1 MSENSVKFIP
11 VRGYDSKIQQADVK
25 DGYVY
30 FATDSGKIYV
40 DSQGQRTIMGSA
52 GAAIY
57 YGDAEGLTEN
67 EDTGYYAF
75 PKDNVDGAPKKDD
88 LILNSDGG
96 FYRVELIGTEFY
108 TCELLSISGTGG
120 GPGPGGSTT
129 TRPSITLTLDNTNFI
144 NGQEAYFH
152 IHAES
157 ALEADGVTP
166 VDTTLNVVYSLGTRI
181 SDEVIDNY
189 TTQTRTYKT
198 GDSDYEGTPGIIDDY
213 IEIGSLLRE
222 SASSVLSVYVQGA
235 NHDEKSR
242 TRTVDLSTSALKL
255 SQVSGYNPATRY
267 PASTFDIKCG
277 VVGSLS
283 KVLDFY
289 YDDMNTPAETRVLEA
304 NVANSTQTFTVGPDK
319 ATHGYHTVRIE
330 LWQNVGTSSN
340 PKRGLGV
347 APLQYE
353 IAVIETSNSNAKPVI
368 WLGDY
373 KAEYYNYDTIQIPF
387 LVWDPANTNST
398 KVHLYKNN
406 IELESSPREVKD
418 FSKFDYW
425 EIADAE
431 MNALNSYQI
440 SCGETDE
447 KFVKREIEFKVV
459 KDPNRDMTVE
469 QAGLLLDFSA
479 TGRSNSESAAKRQ
492 LWSYTLN
499 GEKKTATF
507 EDFNWYNN
515 GWTMDSSIN
524 QSCLRI
530 SNGAKFTIPFQQ
542 MVFAAGV
549 SGQESHTVEMQ
560 FRIRNVQKY
569 DNLITNIT
577 RYQGDGVWYENF
589 KAQKETG
596 YSNYDAYLQATLDPT
611 TYENLKF
618 HTVEKN
624 INIANVAAGLYDYDA
639 TNVKVTGFCVGTQD
653 AFFSN
658 GENTVNVN
666 FVEDE
671 LINLSFVY
679 QDSLKYLYIY
689 INGVI
694 TGVIKSTDPDA
705 FTITSG
711 NFVFDSTNC
720 DIDLYK
726 VRIYNS
732 DLNVNQIVKNFSVDR
747 KDVKIFDQSNAY
759 ALAEENNNLKEFQ
772 FSYEAMLRYNEA
784 HPNEP
789 LMPYIIYDTGNAT
802 LPYSKDDTKYIT
814 VEFVNTN
821 LERAYT
827 NGELETL
834 ARADGLIAEGE
845 TNSDRIKEG
854 VRLYYKHHC
863 PSWISTMSSGDKVE
877 FAVQGTSSE
886 FYPRRN
892 YKIKTKV
899 EGDFN
904 WKKAEDFTDAEKA
917 ELKAEELEK
926 LETDGGLYME
936 EEALNIFL
944 NRGPF
949 AEVFVADK
957 TKLAQDSKYLGHEE
971 SRCSDGWYMNNYT
984 NPTDRWT
991 MKVDYMESSGSYN
1004 AGFASLVGNGYTK
1017 HPLEDYL
1024 PNLSG
1029 TNKLEPVVDSTVIKG
1044 IQWGDYR
1051 TSLLG
1056 FPVLAFQK
1064 TGTGDNAKYTFIGF
1078 YRMLLDK
1085 SSTQVLGFKPNKK
1098 VVSKLFPAGVDDE
1111 GKTKYTPI
1119 RDIAECWEFS
1129 NNARGYCSYRDPWRR
1144 VELSFTPP
1152 TNSTVAN
1159 GGYNANEAPVVAN
1172 NFEYRYHSK
1181 DDYIDTLYN
1190 FKQATQADL
1199 DKAAAELGTGVI
1211 PKGDLEAGARA
1222 LLSTHTNWEK
1232 VCKWLWS
1239 TNLDA
1244 VVSQGTY
1251 TKVPVGDTA
1260 YQTGMF
1266 YVVSGDSYA
1275 ISNDPFSVETTYY
1288 IKNNVNY
1295 DVISLTAE
1303 TYISGQYYVLND
1315 NDEYVIDT
1323 GVFDS
1328 SKIYY
1333 EQVIE
1338 DRYIPVNVCPAEYVY
1353 AKGKFYVLT
1362 AGGNTT
1368 NTSDD
1373 VYALSDAEFA
1383 GGTDYYVF
1391 QDDTLET
1398 LNSRFDLL
1406 IAPVDTAVDTYNP
1419 ETQYYTWHGMDY
1431 DMNDPD
1437 NGVVINPGHPT
1448 GAVRAV
1454 ETPSQEDW
1462 NNGLYYVAAPKEYA
1476 GKVYTH
1482 DTKEYRAAKFT
1493 NEFEDHFDPEYVAT
1507 YFVMT
1512 EVMELYDSRGKN
1524 CMMATWGPH
1533 EAGGEYIWYPI
1544 FYDIDTQLGIN
1555 NTGIPSFEFN
1565 VDATEAGNFSTSD
1578 SILWNNFYKFFKDT
1592 WIVPKYRNLR
1602 GNDTPKFAK
1611 LLNADGTSKA
1621 PLQSVDYIEKWYTF
1635 NTEVNGN
1642 MACEGERPLLAT
1654 NLDMYFKYITICNPK
1669 AKEEGVAHLGGE
1681 GSGGAFAEPDTGTY
1695 FYALQGDR
1703 SQSRQQFVGNRLEY
1717 IDSWL
1722 TQGNYARGGANRLWG
1737 RISANNRSDLDSD
1750 ITDIHSDKWTNSASD
1765 PYWVNNIPFGTKTHE
1780 FDSEYW
1786 IEPTP
1791 IRSAYVTAGDD
1802 SMNYPSQ
1809 KYDGIHKMQFTLNE
1823 LENGIKNS
1831 DNYPEQLLYIY
1842 GTNQMSDFGD
1852 LSKMYWT
1859 EFKLEGKAD
1868 KLTRLKL
1875 GHDGTTID
1883 YKDSNAAE
1891 KTEIGWYNKK
1901 LNGITVPTSLP
1912 LLKEVNFCNIG
1923 LVNETALDFSSS
1935 EKMENFRATGASNL
1949 TSVTFADGVALN
1961 TLYLPASVG
1970 SLALTQANLLTE
1982 LIGHDEDHAYETP
1995 VLNTATDNLEAN
2007 PGLYL
2012 ESFFEGSSKLNTIK
2026 FIGGK
2031 LGYNSYIILKQLYA
2045 LNNNEGSANVTMTD
2059 VEWCPYTHLTEGD
2072 VFEAS
2077 KKYYIDNGHYG
2088 FTLYNGDG
2096 YVYDERQFNIDVLS
2110 GGLYRDDGHGGRTGN
2125 GGFSANITGVDDSA
2139 ITMLTHLY
2147 TNTRFKD
2154 ASGLARP
2161 NITGVIYINNTNA
2174 IEESSIK
2181 TTLQK
2186 YYPNLTFFFANVT
2199 PAYSAKFVLI
2209 DKDTGAEGFVDYLS
2223 SDGYGPSV
2231 QKISQEAMSQNPDL
2245 WFTNPYSLY
2254 KVERAHWDFYGWS
2267 TSSNSEDKSKIIYGE
2282 ITDDMTD
2289 AEKIAAHNVAWM
2301 AAKSTLFAS
2310 NKFDYPFYAIL
2321 TEHPYTATFLD
2332 YFDPTYRE
2340 TVSVK
2345 YSDRGSY
2352 MNANVPSPANYSA
2365 TELYMRNAF
2374 KGWTNDIEK
2383 AKVIYDAN
2391 VADEDLP
2398 VIDVT
2403 MYPATRD
2410 YTFYAVYKKE
2420 SVFATVTDPLKY
2432 FDYRLES
2439 IYYTDSVDSTYDVT
2453 SGYVLSVK
2461 SEYRNAGY
2469 LKGKITL
2476 PTVTPSGV
2484 AGVPAGQPILAYR
2497 NFTDDTSITH
2507 IFFDQKHPCE
2517 VRKITNDC
2525 FARMSALRYIDYPAM
2540 KKLRVIGMNSFE
2552 GCTMYNNF
2560 TFYDPLITIEQ
2571 YAHSAA
2577 GNGVSERTD
2586 IKFNPM
2592 LRELYSQAITYGA
2605 PHGNITFGTDEN
2617 PTQLVQDRWLN
2628 SDSRTEPCIQHS
2640 ETLRATSITVYCD
2653 ASEAGKW
2660 NDWLNGGTDGTLTPI
2675 ASVDSDTTITIDT
2688 ER

>member
-1 MSENSVKFIP
+1 MSENYGVKFIP
-11 VRGYDSKIQQADVK
+11 VRGYDSKIQRAEVK
-25 DGYVY
+25 DGWIY

-57 YGDAEGLTEN
+57 YGEVEKPEVN
-67 EDTGYYAF
+67 EDTGYATL
-75 PKDNVDGAPKKDD
+75 PKSAVKGDPKKGD

-96 FYRVELIGTEFY
+96 FYKVELIGEENY

-120 GPGPGGSTT
+120 GPGVSTT

-198 GDSDYEGTPGIIDDY
+198 GESDYEGVPGIIDDY

-222 SASSVLSVYVQGA
+222 SSSSVLSVYVQGA

-267 PASTFDIKCG
+267 PTSGFQIKCG

-289 YDDMNTPAETRVLEA
+289 YDDMNTPAETRVIEA
-304 NVANSTQTFTVGPDK
+304 NVANSTQTFTVGTDK

-330 LWQNVGTSSN
+330 LWQNTGTSSN

-353 IAVIETSNSNAKPVI
+353 IAVIETSNANAKPVI

-499 GEKKTATF
+499 GEKKNAIF
-507 EDFNWYNN
+507 ENFNWYNN
-515 GWTMDSSIN
+515 GWMMDSSIN

-530 SNGAKFTIPFQQ
+530 SNGARLTIPFQQ

-577 RYQGDGVWYENF
+577 RYQGDGVWYEAF
-589 KAQKETG
+589 KAQKDTG
-596 YSNYDAYLQATLDPT
+596 YSNYDAYLQATLDPD
-611 TYENLKF
+611 TYDNLKF
-618 HTVEKN
+618 QTVEKN
-624 INIANVAAGLYDYDA
+624 INITNVAAGLYDYDA
-639 TNVKVTGFCVGTQD
+639 TNVKATGFCVGTQD

-705 FTITSG
+705 FTINSG
-711 NFVFDSTNC
+711 NFVFDSSNC

-726 VRIYNS
+726 LRIYNS
-732 DLNVNQIVKNFSVDR
+732 DLNVNQIVQNFSVDR
-747 KDVKIFDQSNAY
+747 KNVKIFDQSNAY

-802 LPYSKDDTKYIT
+802 LPYSKDDTKYIS

-821 LERAYT
+821 LERAYA

-845 TNSDRIKEG
+845 TDSDKIKEG

-863 PSWISTMSSGDKVE
+863 PSWISTMTSGDKVE

-899 EGDFN
+899 EGEFN
-904 WKKAEDFTDAEKA
+904 WKPIADFTDKEKA
-917 ELKAEELEK
+917 ELKPEELEK
-926 LETDGGLYME
+926 LNAESGLYME
-936 EEALNIFL
+936 EDSLNIFL
-944 NRGPF
+944 NRGPY
-949 AEVFVADK
+949 AEVFVSDK
-957 TKLAQDSKYLGHEE
+957 AKLAQDSKYLGHEE
-971 SRCSDGWYMNNYT
+971 CRCADGWYMNNYT
-984 NPTDRWT
+984 NGTDRWT

-1004 AGFASLVGNGYTK
+1004 AGFASMVGNGYTK
-1017 HPLEDYL
+1017 HPLQDYL
-1024 PNLSG
+1024 ALLNN
-1029 TNKLEPVVDSTVIKG
+1029 TNKLEPVVDSSVIKG

-1056 FPVLAFQK
+1056 FPVMAFQK
-1064 TGTGDNAKYTFIGF
+1064 TGSGDNAKYTFIGF

-1085 SSTQVLGFKPNKK
+1085 SSTQVLGFKPSKK
-1098 VVSKLFPAGVDDE
+1098 VTNKLFPKGLNDE
-1111 GKTKYTPI
+1111 GKMEYKAV
-1119 RDIAECWEFS
+1119 RDVAECWEFS
-1129 NNARGYCSYRDPWRR
+1129 NNARGYCSYRDPWSR

-1152 TNSTVAN
+1152 TNSTVSN

-1172 NFEYRYHSK
+1172 SFEYRYHSK
-1181 DDYIDTLYN
+1181 DDYIDILYN
-1190 FKQATQADL
+1190 FKQATQGEL
-1199 DKAAAELGTGVI
+1199 DEVAEELGTGTI
-1211 PKGDLEAGARA
+1211 PKGDLEAGAKA

-1251 TKVPVGDTA
+1251 SKVPVGDTA
-1260 YQTGMF
+1260 YEPGVY
-1266 YVVSGDSYA
+1266 YVVDGDSYA
-1275 ISNDPFSVETTYY
+1275 ISNADFDENTTYY
-1288 IKNNVNY
+1288 VKSEVNY

-1303 TYISGQYYVLND
+1303 TYISGKYYILNAD
-1315 NDEYVIDT
+1315 GEYVIDAST
-1323 GVFDS
+1323 FDAN
-1328 SKIYY
+1328 KIYY

-1353 AKGKFYVLT
+1353 VKGKFYVLT
-1362 AGGNTT
+1362 AGGNTVST
-1368 NTSDD
+1368 TDD
-1373 VYALSDAEFA
+1373 VYALSNEEFA
-1383 GGTDYYVF
+1383 GGTTYYEF
-1391 QDDTLET
+1391 KDDTLDT

-1406 IAPVDTAVDTYNP
+1406 IAPVDIENATYDAN
-1419 ETQYYTWHGMDY
+1419 TQYYTWHGMDY
-1431 DMNDPD
+1431 DMNDAA

-1462 NNGLYYVAAPKEYA
+1462 AKGLYYVAAPKEYA

-1524 CMMATWGPH
+1524 CMMASWGPH

-1635 NTEVNGN
+1635 NPDATNN
-1642 MACEGERPLLAT
+1642 IACEGERPLLAT

-1750 ITDIHSDKWTNSASD
+1750 ITDVHSDKWTNSVDD
-1765 PYWVNNIPFGTKTHE
+1765 PYWVNNVPFGTKTHE

-1802 SMNYPSQ
+1802 SMNYPSK
-1809 KYDGIHKMQFTLNE
+1809 KYDGIHKMQFVLNE

-1883 YKDSNAAE
+1883 YKDSNAST

-1982 LIGHDEDHAYETP
+1982 LIGHDEDHAYEIPT
-1995 VLNTATDNLEAN
+1995 LNVTTDELEAN

-2012 ESFFEGSSKLNTIK
+2012 EGFFEGSSKMNTVK

-2031 LGYNSYIILKQLYA
+2031 LGYNSYIILKQLYT
-2045 LNNNEGSANVTMTD
+2045 LNNNAGNANVTMTD

-2072 VFEAS
+2072 VFDAS

-2088 FTLYNGDG
+2088 FTLYNPDG
-2096 YVYDERQFNIDVLS
+2096 YVYNEKQFNIDVLS
-2110 GGLYRDDGHGGRTGN
+2110 GGLYRDDGHGGRTEAGE
-2125 GGFSANITGVDDSA
+2125 FAADITNVADDA
-2139 ITMLTHLY
+2139 ITMLTNLY
-2147 TNTRFKD
+2147 SNPRFKD
-2154 ASGLARP
+2154 ASGLNRP
-2161 NITGVIYINNTNA
+2161 NITGVIYINNTTP
-2174 IEESSIK
+2174 IEESSIQD
-2181 TTLQK
+2181 TLQM

-2199 PAYSAKFVLI
+2199 PAYSAKFVLV

-2231 QKISQEAMSQNPDL
+2231 QKISQEAMAGDSTL

-2267 TSSNSEDKSKIIYGE
+2267 TSSNAADKSKIIYGD
-2282 ITDDMTD
+2282 INDDMTD

-2301 AAKSTLFAS
+2301 AAKSKLFAAD
-2310 NKFDYPFYAIL
+2310 KFDYPFYAIL
-2321 TEHPYTATFLD
+2321 TEHEYEAVFLD
-2332 YFDPTYRE
+2332 YFDPTYRQ
-2340 TVSVK
+2340 VAKVA
-2345 YSDRGSY
+2345 YSDKGSY
-2352 MNANVPSPANYSA
+2352 MNDNVPAPVNLTADD
-2365 TELYMRNAF
+2365 LYMRNAF

-2383 AKVIYDAN
+2383 AKVIYGEN
-2391 VADEDLP
+2391 VPDEELP
-2398 VIDVT
+2398 LINVS

-2420 SVFATVTDPLKY
+2420 SVFANVTDPVKY
-2432 FDYRLES
+2432 FNYTVGS
-2439 IYYTDSVDSTYDVT
+2439 SYTDAYGEGGTYDY
-2453 SGYVLSVK
+2453 SNGYILSLK
-2461 SEYRNAGY
+2461 PEYKNGF

-2476 PTVTPSGV
+2476 PTRTPSGID
-2484 AGVPAGQPILAYR
+2484 GVTAGQPIYEYR
-2497 NFTDDTSITH
+2497 GFTEDEYITH
-2507 IFFDQKHPCE
+2507 IFFDSAATCE
-2517 VRKITNDC
+2517 VRIIYNNF
-2525 FARMSALRYIDYPAM
+2525 FARMKALKYVDFPAM
-2540 KKLRVIGMNSFE
+2540 KKLRVINNGAFE
-2552 GCTMYNNF
+2552 SCPYFSNF
-2560 TFYDPLITIEQ
+2560 TFCDPLVLIQT
-2571 YAHSAA
+2571 YAFSAT
-2577 GNGVSERTD
+2577 GNLAEPVD
-2586 IKFNPM
+2586 CVLNPM
-2592 LRELYSQAITYGA
+2592 LRDILGGAISWGIALKTLTIGAENSPSQLTQEKWLKNKRDVACI
-2605 PHGNITFGTDEN
+2605 EN
-2617 PTQLVQDRWLN
+2617 GQG
-2628 SDSRTEPCIQHS
+2628 SRPSVVTIYCPS
-2640 ETLRATSITVYCD
+2640 GMETT
-2653 ASEAGKW
+2653 W
-2660 NDWLNGGTDGTLTPI
+2660 NDWIVGGANGQPFVT
-2675 ASVDSDTTITIDT
+2675 VDSIDNISIVGK
-2688 ER
+2688 